1 MGHVPDH
8 TPAAAAV
15 EHSALIAG
23 LDAGD
28 LAGVERDRAATLAGT
43 CTGCAS
49 LLADLAIIR
58 VAIAALPAT
67 PRTRDYRLTDA
78 DALRLRPSAWG
89 RLVGWLGAPRSTVR
103 PLAGGLAALGIAGLL
118 LSTTPGLFGQA
129 AGALRFTSLPA
140 TGAPITAPGEA
151 GGAGGGAAGDARLG
165 AAPSAAASTAAGPDA
180 AATAE
185 PGTIGAPNATSAPG
199 APDTTP
205 GAAALPAPSPAAVA
219 LPAPSPAAVEPPVP
233 SPAAVGLP
241 APAGPAT
248 SPVLTG
254 PAAGATEGP
263 AGFSTDTG
271 AADSGSKATP
281 PEASQ
286 GERNAGLVPA
296 SELATPDRT
305 LPLVLSLALLV
316 AGIGLFAANRVLRRR
331 AHA

>member
-15 EHSALIAG
+15 EHAALIAA

-28 LAGVERDRAATLAGT
+28 LAGIERDRAATLAGT

-58 VAIAALPAT
+58 AATAALPAA
-67 PRTRDYRLTDA
+67 PRTRDYRLTDV
-78 DALRLRPSAWG
+78 DAARLRPSAWG

-129 AGALRFTSLPA
+129 AEALRFTSLPA
-140 TGAPITAPGEA
+140 TGAPVTAPGEA
-151 GGAGGGAAGDARLG
+151 GGAGSWAEGNAGLSAT
-165 AAPSAAASTAAGPDA
+165 PSTPAGPDA

-185 PGTIGAPNATSAPG
+185 PSATSAPGAPDAG

-205 GAAALPAPSPAAVA
+205 GAAALPAPSPAAV
-219 LPAPSPAAVEPPVP
+219 EPPVP
-233 SPAAVGLP
+233 SPAAVALP

-254 PAAGATEGP
+254 PATAASPGP
-263 AGFSTDTG
+263 SGFSTNAG
-271 AADSGSKATP
+271 AMDSGSKAAP
-281 PEASQ
+281 PEASSAQ
-286 GERNAGLVPA
+286 RNAALPPA
-296 SELATPDRT
+296 SEPATPDRT
-305 LPLVLSLALLV
+305 LPLVLSLALV
-316 AGIGLFAANRVLRRR
+316 AAGIGLFAANRVLRSR
-331 AHA
+331 AEV

>member
-118 LSTTPGLFGQA
+118 LSTTPGLLGQSA
-129 AGALRFTSLPA
+129 STRSTTGTSVIAP
-140 TGAPITAPGEA
+140 GAPVTAPGEA
-151 GGAGGGAAGDARLG
+151 GGAGGGAETNDGLLAM
-165 AAPSAAASTAAGPDA
+165 PSAATSIAAGPDA
-180 AATAE
+180 AATAQ
-185 PGTIGAPNATSAPG
+185 PGTVGAPDASSAPG
-199 APDTTP
+199 GP
-205 GAAALPAPSPAAVA
+205 GATPRAAALPAPSPAMVGLPAPSPAAVA
-219 LPAPSPAAVEPPVP
+219 LPGPT
-233 SPAAVGLP
+233 GL
-241 APAGPAT
+241 AT

-263 AGFSTDTG
+263 SGFSTDAG
-271 AADSGSKATP
+271 AADSAPKAAP

-296 SELATPDRT
+296 SEPVTPDRT
-305 LPLVLSLALLV
+305 LPLVISLALLV

-331 AHA
+331 AQA